1 MIERLCTAIET
12 VSLGVWAGAMAGF
25 AFIFAPAAFRGAARM
40 DAFAALVAACIR
52 GIGSLGLVCGALA
65 IGAALVRSRAIS
77 ARRFAAL
84 RVALV
89 VLALGASRYETE
101 VIIPAMTATAAQ
113 IGGPVDSVPKSD
125 PRRAAYD
132 AQHRDS
138 SRVYGA
144 AFLCVLAASALA
156 AFGRTFEPNHRPRT

>member
-1 MIERLCTAIET
+1 MIERVSTAIET
-12 VSLGVWAGAMAGF
+12 LSLGVWAGAMAGF
-25 AFIFAPAAFRGAARM
+25 AFIFAPAAFRGAGRM
-40 DAFAALVAACIR
+40 DAFATLVAACIR

-65 IGAALVRSRAIS
+65 IGAALVRSRAVS

-84 RVALV
+84 RVTLV
-89 VLALGASRYETE
+89 VLALVASRYETG
-101 VIIPAMTATAAQ
+101 VIIPRMTATAAQ

-125 PRRAAYD
+125 PRRVAYD

-144 AFLCVLAASALA
+144 AFLCVLAAAAFA
-156 AFGRTFEPNHRPRT
+156 AFGRAFDRDRRGI